1 MSDDQPQ
8 LSDSIPVVLDQ
19 FRETAGHLLRLIRPT
34 KAALIDQLVAEL
46 SRQLERVA
54 ELTIAQAEHRAAAA
68 VEPMID
74 DVQELKQRIAA
85 LDQPDGPEQAREVG
99 GG

>member
-8 LSDSIPVVLDQ
+8 LSDSIPFVLDH
-19 FRETAGHLLRLIRPT
+19 FRETASHVLRLVRP
-34 KAALIDQLVAEL
+34 AQAELIDQLMAEL

-74 DVQELKQRIAA
+74 LAHELEQRIVA
-85 LDQPDGPEQAREVG
+85 LEQPDGPEQAREVG